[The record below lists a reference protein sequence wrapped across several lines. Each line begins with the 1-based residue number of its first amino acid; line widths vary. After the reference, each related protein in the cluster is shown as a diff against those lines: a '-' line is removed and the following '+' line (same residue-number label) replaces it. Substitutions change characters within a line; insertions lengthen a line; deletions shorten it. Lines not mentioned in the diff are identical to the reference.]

1 MTVREQA
8 VRNPAG
14 FWIRLVAAFLDN
26 LLVYLPLTV
35 VVGLLFGNPYEDN
48 VSSLILSALS
58 LLYALLLPVIW
69 NGYTVGK
76 RILGIRIAKVSG
88 EKLGLGAMFM
98 RTVVGGLVYGITFGL
113 AALISALMVGLRRD
127 KRALHDFLAGTYVTR
142 D

>member
-26 LLVYLPLTV
+26 LLAYLPLAV
-35 VVGLLFGNPYEDN
+35 VVWLLFGNPYEDN

-88 EKLGLGAMFM
+88 ETLGLGAMFM